1 MVTVVRQIGKNIGHA
16 AAIDEAAAVLRGG
29 GLVAFPT
36 ETVYG
41 LGANALDAAA
51 VQRIFVAKQRPAW
64 DPLIVHIAS
73 WAMLERVAGEISPR
87 TRSLMRAFWP
97 GPLTLLLPKHA
108 DVPDAV
114 TAGRPLVGVRWPQDP
129 IALAVIRAADVPVA
143 APSANL
149 FRHVSPTTAQHV
161 LLDLDGRIDMVL
173 DAGPTELGLES
184 AVLDPNTEPPTLYR
198 PGILSVD
205 QLAAIVGRVHVYK
218 TPTEAGAPES
228 LPSPGMDLRHYAPR
242 APITLV
248 DSRESLLRTAALE
261 PARSKVGV
269 MLPEDWPAPPNAIVF
284 AWGQW
289 EDAAALAHNLYAGL
303 RWLDE
308 QQVDVLLCPL
318 PPAHIADYAAVRDR
332 LVKATQP
339 E

>member
-1 MVTVVRQIGKNIGHA
+1 MVTVVRQIEKNVA
-16 AAIDEAAAVLRGG
+16 DAPAIAEAAVVLRRG

-41 LGANALDAAA
+41 LGANVLDAAA
-51 VQRIFVAKQRPAW
+51 VAGIFAAKQRPAW
-64 DPLIVHIAS
+64 DPLIVHVAS
-73 WAMLERVAGEISPR
+73 WAMLDRVVREISPR
-87 TRSLMRAFWP
+87 ARSLMRAFWP

-108 DVPDAV
+108 DVPAAV
-114 TAGRPLVGVRWPQDP
+114 TAGRPLVGVRWPSHP
-129 IALAVIRAADVPVA
+129 VALELIAAADVPVA

-161 LLDLDGRIDMVL
+161 LRDLDGRIDFVL
-173 DAGPTELGLES
+173 DGGATELGLES

-198 PGILSVD
+198 PGVLSVE
-205 QLAAIVGRVHVYK
+205 QLEAIVGRVHVYQA
-218 TPTEAGAPES
+218 PREASSPES
-228 LPSPGMDLRHYAPR
+228 LPSPGVDVRHYAPR

-261 PARSKVGV
+261 GAGTKVGV
-269 MLPEDWPAPPNAIVF
+269 LLPEGWVAPPGAKVF
-284 AWGQW
+284 AWGAW
-289 EDAAALAHNLYAGL
+289 EDTSALAHNLYAGL

-308 QQVDVLLCPL
+308 QRVDMMLVPL
-318 PPAHIADYAAVRDR
+318 PPHGADTAALRDR